1 MVENLESFSLRPDD
15 EPLLVKM
22 VGVGSAGC
30 NMLERSPVP
39 AVALSSSE
47 ADLER
52 TEAREKVLISP
63 KRIVDLAQTDPKI
76 VRQMPSVV
84 VGELGLP
91 TKGIDV
97 MFLTTGLG
105 GLTGSVG
112 TAVASSFA
120 RANGCLT
127 IALVAYPFS
136 AESER
141 RRKLADMYAR
151 RILADIDLMIE
162 FPNDA
167 LSQLSPNLSLSKA
180 FGLLNGIMH
189 RPVIDLVAVAG
200 RKDIKPLRNTI
211 SSAVRGRFGLGL
223 ARGDDRVQRTVAEA
237 FSSPWFDFD
246 ASSADAVIAVYSAAD
261 PWQKEFEE
269 MMGALRER
277 TGRARIMAGSYAD
290 PTLGDKVRLSVI
302 LCRAPDG

>member
-1 MVENLESFSLRPDD
+1 MVEGLESFSLRSGD
-15 EPLLVKM
+15 EPLRVEM
-22 VGVGSAGC
+22 VGIGSAGC

-39 AVALSSSE
+39 TVAFSSSE

-52 TEAREKVLISP
+52 TEAGERVLISP
-63 KRIVDLAQTDPKI
+63 KRIVDLAQTDPKV

-84 VGELGLP
+84 VGELGLS
-91 TKGIDV
+91 TKDVDV
-97 MFLTTGLG
+97 MFLTAGLG

-120 RANGCLT
+120 RADGCLT
-127 IALVAYPFS
+127 VALVAYPFS

-151 RILADIDLMIE
+151 RIAADVDLMIE

-167 LSQLSPNLSLSKA
+167 LSQLSPNLPLSKA

-189 RPVIDLVAVAG
+189 RPMIDLVAVAG
-200 RKDIKPLRNTI
+200 RKDLKPFRKVVG
-211 SSAVRGRFGLGL
+211 SAVRGRFGLGL
-223 ARGDDRVQRTVAEA
+223 VRGDDRVQRTVGEA
-237 FSSPWFDFD
+237 LSSPWFDFD
-246 ASSADAVIAVYSAAD
+246 ISCTDAVIAVYSAAD
-261 PWQKEFEE
+261 PWEKEFEE

-277 TGRARIMAGSYAD
+277 TGRARMMAGSYAD
-290 PTLGDKVRLSVI
+290 PTLGDKVRLSVV
-302 LCRAPDG
+302 LCRVPDD